1 MIYFLVEAAVK
12 QVYNV
17 IGYRMSEPES
27 VTLGILGNPSM
38 KCLNC
43 NFST

>member
-17 IGYRMSEPES
+17 IGYRMSESES
-27 VTLGILGNPSM
+27 LPLGMLGNPRM
-38 KCLNC
+38 KHLSYK
-43 NFST
+43 FST